1 MSSGIC
7 KLNNEISLYIY
18 QAKIQNI
25 GTPNTSEDVNQQE
38 LSGVTD
44 GNAKWYN
51 HTGRQFGSFL

>member
-1 MSSGIC
+1 MRYHYTSIR
-7 KLNNEISLYIY
+7 K
-18 QAKIQNI
+18 AKIQNI

-51 HTGRQFGSFL
+51 HPGRQFGSFL

>member
-1 MSSGIC
+1 MQIKQCDITMHLLERLKSRT
-7 KLNNEISLYIY
+7 LT
-18 QAKIQNI
+18 A
-25 GTPNTSEDVNQQE
+25 PNTSEDVNQQE

>member
-1 MSSGIC
+1 MQIKQCDITMHLLERLKSRT
-7 KLNNEISLYIY
+7 LT
-18 QAKIQNI
+18 A
-25 GTPNTSEDVNQQE
+25 PNTSEYVNQQE

>member
-1 MSSGIC
+1 MRYYYTSIR
-7 KLNNEISLYIY
+7 K
-18 QAKIQNI
+18 AKIQNI